1 MLRDISPLKQRDQE
15 LVTLTG
21 RLIEAQEDERRRIS
35 RELHDDIGQQAAAI
49 AADLCALRETMARGS
64 QESASSLADMVSQL
78 ATELATS
85 IHKLSH
91 DLHSSRLQYLGL
103 ASALRELCDK
113 LAAQH
118 HLTIELS
125 MDCQVDR
132 LPEPVELC
140 MFRIAQEALSNVV
153 KHSGGTTAFVK
164 VALHGK
170 TVSLCVA
177 DDGIGFDTSAAPD
190 GIGLT
195 SMRERLRM
203 VGGELFIKSSSDTGT
218 ELLAEIALATRK
230 SAAAHA

>member
-1 MLRDISPLKQRDQE
+1 MRAARDNGARIARSRQQPCGHGFAIGHRIGDQ
-15 LVTLTG
+15 
-21 RLIEAQEDERRRIS
+21 
-35 RELHDDIGQQAAAI
+35 
-49 AADLCALRETMARGS
+49 
-64 QESASSLADMVSQL
+64 
-78 ATELATS
+78 
-85 IHKLSH
+85 
-91 DLHSSRLQYLGL
+91 
-103 ASALRELCDK
+103 

-218 ELLAEIALATRK
+218 ELLAQITLPTRN
-230 SAAAHA
+230 STAAHA

>member
-1 MLRDISPLKQRDQE
+1 
-15 LVTLTG
+15 
-21 RLIEAQEDERRRIS
+21 
-35 RELHDDIGQQAAAI
+35 
-49 AADLCALRETMARGS
+49 
-64 QESASSLADMVSQL
+64 
-78 ATELATS
+78 
-85 IHKLSH
+85 
-91 DLHSSRLQYLGL
+91 
-103 ASALRELCDK
+103 
-113 LAAQH
+113 
-118 HLTIELS
+118 
-125 MDCQVDR
+125 
-132 LPEPVELC
+132 